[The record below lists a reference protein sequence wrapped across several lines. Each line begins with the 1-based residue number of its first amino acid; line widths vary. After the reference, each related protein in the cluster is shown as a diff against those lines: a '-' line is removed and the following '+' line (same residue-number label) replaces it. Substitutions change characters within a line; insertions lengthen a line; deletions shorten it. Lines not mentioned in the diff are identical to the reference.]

1 VYVSLYRPI
10 TAKFTQTHGWDHDA
24 NVRSSFTMK
33 TRPLKNTQTL
43 SRNQKTCTPPP
54 PGFVDFQ
61 HRFPHSQS
69 TRLAG
74 SSNPVAALAP
84 CRPSF
89 LDFKLAAGTYS
100 ENETDCRIKCTAAR
114 SLSKIVAH
122 SQALLLQAFA
132 LWIRRCKV

>member
-10 TAKFTQTHGWDHDA
+10 TAKYTQRHGWDHDA
-24 NVRSSFTMK
+24 DERSSFTMK
-33 TRPLKNTQTL
+33 TR
-43 SRNQKTCTPPP
+43 RNQKPCTPPP
-54 PGFVDFQ
+54 PVFVDFQ
-61 HRFPHSQS
+61 HRFTHSQS

-74 SSNPVAALAP
+74 SFNPVAALAP
-84 CRPSF
+84 CQPSF
-89 LDFKLAAGTYS
+89 LDFKFAAGTHS
-100 ENETDCRIKCTAAR
+100 ENEANCRIKCTAAR